1 MLVRVLEIQRIQD
14 KIESATEIASE
25 LRHDVLMKT
34 RHREECEGK
43 AKSMQV
49 LDNATINLE
58 KELFEMKHETAK
70 VQVQDKDVSEKRAGG
85 IYGQFLFEKGEEIKK
100 NSPADNKIT
109 DQENWREVEIST
121 TDEKQ
126 KMDVV

>member
-1 MLVRVLEIQRIQD
+1 
-14 KIESATEIASE
+14 
-25 LRHDVLMKT
+25 
-34 RHREECEGK
+34 
-43 AKSMQV
+43 MQV

-58 KELFEMKHETAK
+58 KELFEMKHEAVK

-109 DQENWREVEIST
+109 DQENWREKT
-121 TDEKQ
+121 GEKWKSPPQ
-126 KMDVV
+126 MRSRRWTLCDFSVFMHSQHDDAIGIWTWNFTCKKNL